1 MPIILQL
8 MRKGV
13 TKLSD
18 TELNDLNDKKLNQ
31 MKVDILKVEQ
41 QNLKTREKSYD
52 VMVEEI
58 NKIIVAEVNKSY

>member
-31 MKVDILKVEQ
+31 MMVEILNAEKE
-41 QNLKTREKSYD
+41 NLKTRKPYD
-52 VMVEEI
+52 AMVEEI
-58 NKIIVAEVNKSY
+58 NKIIVAEVKKSY

>member
-1 MPIILQL
+1 M
-8 MRKGV
+8 
-13 TKLSD
+13 SD

>member
-1 MPIILQL
+1 M
-8 MRKGV
+8 